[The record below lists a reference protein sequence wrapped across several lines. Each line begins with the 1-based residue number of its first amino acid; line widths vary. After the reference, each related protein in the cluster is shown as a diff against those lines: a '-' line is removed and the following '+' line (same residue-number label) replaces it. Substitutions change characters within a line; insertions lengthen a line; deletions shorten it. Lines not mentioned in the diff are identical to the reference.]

1 MATIDFITRQD
12 LEDFKQELFTELRRP
27 SFRAP
32 KQEPP
37 KEWLKSYEVR
47 QLLGISVNTLQTLR
61 MNGTLPASRVGGLIF
76 YAYEDIRKLME
87 NREKQVP
94 IK

>member
-12 LEDFKQELFTELRRP
+12 LEDFKQELFTELRRR
-27 SFRAP
+27 SFRP
-32 KQEPP
+32 SKEKPP

-47 QLLGISVNTLQTLR
+47 RLLGISANTLQTLR
-61 MNGTLPASRVGGLIF
+61 LNGTLPSSRIGGFIF

-87 NREKQVP
+87 STK
-94 IK
+94 